1 MPRLMRGRVPP
12 GSRSLRCAMR
22 IRSRLAG
29 SAAGLCLAGSVPVVG
44 LAGAASAGTAQE
56 SVRALEAAAGL
67 YRDVGA
73 VCADFGQTIEVRLA
87 RRTIES
93 AGRLCQQRPNL
104 FSMRFTDPDGDM
116 VISDGQFFWVYYPSI
131 DDAQVNR
138 YPVSDAPGRQDFFRE
153 LLEDPGVKY
162 DAEEG
167 GIEAVGGRDCRVV
180 TLTPRAGAAYDRAR
194 LWLDTESHEIRRIE
208 IHEQNGNVRTV
219 TLHDVDLSP
228 SVDPGTFV
236 FEVPE
241 GARIRGGGG
250 FRDGGLPVLR

>member
-1 MPRLMRGRVPP
+1 MPRLT
-12 GSRSLRCAMR
+12 R
-22 IRSRLAG
+22 IRLAG
-29 SAAGLCLAGSVPVVG
+29 LAAGFCLVAS
-44 LAGAASAGTAQE
+44 ASAGQAQE
-56 SVRALEAAAGL
+56 SVRAMEEAADL

-73 VCADFGQTIEVRLA
+73 MCANFEQAIEVRLA

-93 AGRLCQQRPNL
+93 AGRVCQQRPNL

-116 VISDGQFFWVYYPSI
+116 VISDGEFFWVYYPSL

-138 YPVSDAPGRQDFFRE
+138 YPVSQAPGNQDFFRE

-167 GIEAVGGRDCRVV
+167 GIEAVGGRDCQVV

-194 LWLDTESHEIRRIE
+194 LWVDAESHVIRRLE

-219 TLHDVDLSP
+219 TLHGLDLSP
-228 SVDPGTFV
+228 SIDPDTFV

-241 GARIRGGGG
+241 GARVRGREGSRNEGG
-250 FRDGGLPVLR
+250 PALR

>member
-1 MPRLMRGRVPP
+1 MPRL
-12 GSRSLRCAMR
+12 S
-22 IRSRLAG
+22 RSRLAG
-29 SAAGLCLAGSVPVVG
+29 SAG
-44 LAGAASAGTAQE
+44 LAAGFCLVASTSAGTAQE
-56 SVRALEAAAGL
+56 SVRAMEEAADL

-73 VCADFGQTIEVRLA
+73 MCADFEQAIDVRLA

-93 AGRLCQQRPNL
+93 AGRVCQQHPNL

-116 VISDGQFFWVYYPSI
+116 VISDGEFFWVYYPSL

-138 YPVSDAPGRQDFFRE
+138 YPVAQAPGNQDFFRE

-167 GIEAVGGRDCRVV
+167 GIEAVGGRDCQVV

-194 LWLDTESHEIRRIE
+194 LWVDTESHVIRRLE
-208 IHEQNGNVRTV
+208 IHEQSGNVRTV
-219 TLHDVDLSP
+219 TLHALDLSP
-228 SVDPGTFV
+228 SIDPGTFV

-241 GARIRGGGG
+241 GARIRGPEGWRGE
-250 FRDGGLPVLR
+250 DGPALR

>member
-1 MPRLMRGRVPP
+1 MAVP
-12 GSRSLRCAMR
+12 
-22 IRSRLAG
+22 
-29 SAAGLCLAGSVPVVG
+29 
-44 LAGAASAGTAQE
+44 ASAGTAQE
-56 SVRALEAAAGL
+56 SVRAMEAAAEL

-73 VCADFGQTIEVRLA
+73 MCADFEQAIEVRLTRP

-93 AGRLCQQRPNL
+93 AGRVCQQRPNL

-116 VISDGQFFWVYYPSI
+116 VISDGEFFWVYYPSL

-138 YPVSDAPGRQDFFRE
+138 HPVSHAPGNQDFFRE

-167 GIEAVGGRDCRVV
+167 GIEAVGGHDCQVV
-180 TLTPRAGAAYDRAR
+180 TLTPRAGAAYERAR
-194 LWLDTESHEIRRIE
+194 LWLDTESHVIRRLE

-219 TLHDVDLSP
+219 TLRGLDLSP
-228 SVDPGTFV
+228 SIDPGTFV

-241 GARIRGGGG
+241 GARIRGGLRQGG
-250 FRDGGLPVLR
+250 PSAVR